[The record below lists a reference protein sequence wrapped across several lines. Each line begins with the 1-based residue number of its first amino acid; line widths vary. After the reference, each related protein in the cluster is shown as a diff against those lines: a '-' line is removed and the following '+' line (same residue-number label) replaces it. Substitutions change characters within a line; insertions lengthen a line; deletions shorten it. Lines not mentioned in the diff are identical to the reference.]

1 MGNIKTQGQKIINQR
16 LITKGIVYED
26 FNDGK
31 INLLNT
37 YKQTVEMKLEKSLT
51 LNEKNSN
58 IIEEDEDYQSE
69 SDIAMEAEMKIRE
82 SLENLR
88 TILSTKS
95 KSTTHNLHRT
105 SETGQQFN
113 QVKLRKFV
121 IKPFS

>member
-1 MGNIKTQGQKIINQR
+1 MGNIKTQGQEIINQK

-69 SDIAMEAEMKIRE
+69 SDIAIEAEMKI
-82 SLENLR
+82 
-88 TILSTKS
+88 
-95 KSTTHNLHRT
+95 
-105 SETGQQFN
+105 
-113 QVKLRKFV
+113 
-121 IKPFS
+121 